1 MVLDRKPLGK
11 KKLGRPRMRWAQKV
25 SEDARTYLPNSPSPK
40 NSSLIDV
47 SNRKSLVEKPPQ
59 RQSSYISVL
68 KKKTPP
74 QEQEGYDRRAHNSQ
88 LVPSSSKA
96 FKPSDR
102 LLNLRKE
109 LREDIVPLER
119 EISNDQLIQCLSAKS
134 FTKNEFEFVKSLMN
148 KLNEKLSQFAD
159 RSEGQKMETSSGQ
172 SIE

>member
-1 MVLDRKPLGK
+1 MVQQNDYVGPLSQPQNFPP
-11 KKLGRPRMRWAQKV
+11 LSTAH
-25 SEDARTYLPNSPSPK
+25 LPNSPSPK

-68 KKKTPP
+68 KKRKTPP

-148 KLNEKLSQFAD
+148 ILNEKLSQFAD